1 MINFLSLQLI
11 ILKFMTEPSIV
22 KNIEYLN
29 GPMSR
34 FAELKF
40 VIHAL
45 WDLFWGI
52 RKLYFTGPCVTIF
65 GSARFNADHPY
76 YQVAER
82 LGAEVAKLGFTV
94 MTGGGP
100 GIMEAANKGAKSV
113 GGKSVGCN
121 IELPMEQK
129 HNAYL
134 DHWVKMR
141 YFFNRKTILVKYSYA
156 FIVLPGGFGTMDE
169 FFEAMTLIQTGKL
182 THFPVIIYGTEY
194 HKELLEFLDKME
206 MEKTISPIDR
216 DLFLVSDDISQ
227 ILLHIKNNFNI
238 KKVLQPYNIT
248 QPIKWLFE
256 KNS

>member
-1 MINFLSLQLI
+1 MNG
-11 ILKFMTEPSIV
+11 TEKV
-22 KNIEYLN
+22 KEIEYLN

-34 FAELKF
+34 IAELRF
-40 VIHAL
+40 VWDVF
-45 WDLFWGI
+45 WDLFRGI
-52 RKLYFTGPCVTIF
+52 RKMYFTSPCVTIF
-65 GSARFNADHPY
+65 GSARFNPDHPY
-76 YQVAER
+76 YKIAET
-82 LGAEVAKLGFTV
+82 LGAEVAKLGFTI

-121 IELPMEQK
+121 ITLPMEQK

-141 YFFNRKTILVKYSYA
+141 YFFNRKVILVKYSYA

-182 THFPVIIYGTEY
+182 THFPVIIYGTEF

-206 MEKTISPIDR
+206 LEKTISHIDR
-216 DLFLVSDDISQ
+216 DLFLVTDDINK
-227 ILLHIKNNFNI
+227 IVMHIVNNYNI
-238 KKVLQPYNIT
+238 KKVLQPYNLNH
-248 QPIKWLFE
+248 PIKWLFE
-256 KNS
+256 NSL

>member
-1 MINFLSLQLI
+1 MNGT
-11 ILKFMTEPSIV
+11 KNAN
-22 KNIEYLN
+22 NIEYLN

-34 FAELKF
+34 FAELRF
-40 VIHAL
+40 VWDVF
-45 WDLFWGI
+45 WDLFRGI
-52 RKLYFTGPCVTIF
+52 RKLYFTSPCVTIF
-65 GSARFNADHPY
+65 GSARFTPDHPY
-76 YQVAER
+76 YKIAET
-82 LGAEVAKLGFTV
+82 LGAEVAKLGFTI

-121 IELPMEQK
+121 ITLPFEQK

-134 DHWVKMR
+134 DHWVKMK
-141 YFFNRKTILVKYSYA
+141 YFFNRKVILVKYSYA

-206 MEKTISPIDR
+206 LEKTISHIDR
-216 DLFLVSDDISQ
+216 DLFLVTDDINK
-227 ILLHIKNNFNI
+227 IVMHIVNNYNI
-238 KKVLQPYNIT
+238 KKVLQPYNLNH
-248 QPIKWLFE
+248 PIKWLFE
-256 KNS
+256 DSL